1 MNDQLEKDL
10 RGLFAS
16 RASTMPANVST
27 RVRGISFEPRVGHRW
42 SPKVTMG
49 SLAGLAATTGT
60 VVSVIVLGG
69 AQPAFA
75 GWTAA
80 PTALSS
86 AQGTSAYPN
95 CQSQIMQSPVA
106 AGTSGSDWAPVDT
119 DTRGPYTVI
128 VYQDGSADAT
138 CFNGP
143 SFSVVNAE
151 SENGNGQRSQSNS
164 VGFAKTGVSSTGTGS
179 STVSVG
185 TLVGNDSDGVI
196 QMTVSH
202 LDLNS
207 ASGGPYTLV
216 EGQIASGVTNVT
228 LVRSDGEVIQA
239 TTGGGWLVAWWPG
252 TVGISSAE
260 VTTSSGQ
267 TSETFDTTSLPPLPA
282 DAPSCSGSSGPA
294 KSARAALQRTAQR
307 LKRPSRRS
315 AWRLDRNAA
324 HDLDLGA
331 SGPGAAGIGSIP

>member
-1 MNDQLEKDL
+1 MEQSDMINQLEKDL
-10 RGLFAS
+10 RDLFAS
-16 RASTMPANVST
+16 RASTVPADAST
-27 RVRGISFEPRVGHRW
+27 RVRGASFHPRVGHRW
-42 SPKVTMG
+42 SPKVTIG

-60 VVSVIVLGG
+60 VVSVIVLGS

-86 AQGTSAYPN
+86 TQGTSASQS
-95 CQSQIMQSPVA
+95 CQSQIMQSPEA
-106 AGTSGSDWAPVDT
+106 AGTSSADWTPVDT
-119 DTRGPYTVI
+119 DTRGPYTVL

-151 SENGNGQRSQSNS
+151 SSGNGNGQRSQSNS
-164 VGFAKTGVSSTGTGS
+164 VGIDRGSSAGTGSGS

-185 TLVGNDSDGVI
+185 TLVGNDSNGVT

-202 LDLNS
+202 LDLDS
-207 ASGGPYTLV
+207 ASGGAYTLV
-216 EGQIASGVTNVT
+216 EGQIASGVAGVT
-228 LVRSDGEVIQA
+228 LVRSDGEDVQA

-252 TVGISSAE
+252 NEGISSAE

-267 TSETFDTTSLPPLPA
+267 ASETFDTTTLPPPPTG
-282 DAPSCSGSSGPA
+282 DPSCSASSGSSSGPA
-294 KSARAALQRTAQR
+294 QVCSGDPAAAL
-307 LKRPSRRS
+307 P
-315 AWRLDRNAA
+315 
-324 HDLDLGA
+324 
-331 SGPGAAGIGSIP
+331 

>member
-10 RGLFAS
+10 RALFAS
-16 RASTMPANVST
+16 RASTVPADAST
-27 RVRGISFEPRVGHRW
+27 RMRGVRFHPRVGHRW
-42 SPKVTMG
+42 SPKVTIG

-60 VVSVIVLGG
+60 VASVIVLGG

-80 PTALSS
+80 PTALSP
-86 AQGTSAYPN
+86 AQSTSASQN
-95 CQSQIMQSPVA
+95 CQSQITQSSVTPGA
-106 AGTSGSDWAPVDT
+106 SSADWTPVDT

-128 VYQDGSADAT
+128 VFQNGSADAT

-143 SFSVVNAE
+143 SYSVVNAE

-164 VGFAKTGVSSTGTGS
+164 VGIERGGISSTGTGS

-185 TLVGNDSDGVI
+185 TLVGNDSNGVT

-202 LDLNS
+202 LDLNA

-216 EGQIASGVTNVT
+216 EGQIASDVTAVS
-228 LVRSDGEVIQA
+228 LVRSDGEDVQA

-252 TVGISSAE
+252 TAGISSAE

-267 TSETFDTTSLPPLPA
+267 TSETFTTTTLPPPPVGA
-282 DAPSCSGSSGPA
+282 QSCSGSTGSGSSGPA
-294 KSARAALQRTAQR
+294 QVCPGSSPT
-307 LKRPSRRS
+307 S
-315 AWRLDRNAA
+315 
-324 HDLDLGA
+324 G
-331 SGPGAAGIGSIP
+331 SGPEAP

>member
-10 RGLFAS
+10 RALFAS
-16 RASTMPANVST
+16 RASTVPADAST
-27 RVRGISFEPRVGHRW
+27 RVRGLSFHPRVGHRW
-42 SPKVTMG
+42 SPKVTIG

-86 AQGTSAYPN
+86 DQSTSASQS

-106 AGTSGSDWAPVDT
+106 AGTSGADWTPVDT

-151 SENGNGQRSQSNS
+151 SPENGNGQRSQSNS
-164 VGFAKTGVSSTGTGS
+164 VGIDKGSSAGTGSGS
-179 STVSVG
+179 STVSVC
-185 TLVGNDSDGVI
+185 TLVGNDSNGVT

-202 LDLNS
+202 LDLDS

-216 EGQIASGVTNVT
+216 EGQIASGVTSVT
-228 LVRSDGEVIQA
+228 LVRSDGVAVQA

-252 TVGISSAE
+252 TAGISSAE

-267 TSETFDTTSLPPLPA
+267 ASETFDTSTLPPPPA
-282 DAPSCSGSSGPA
+282 GAPSCSASSGSGSSGPA
-294 KSARAALQRTAQR
+294 QVCSDGSAAAM
-307 LKRPSRRS
+307 P
-315 AWRLDRNAA
+315 
-324 HDLDLGA
+324 
-331 SGPGAAGIGSIP
+331 